1 MTSIGRKGV
10 KLKVSQRPEAFFD
23 LFEESGANLVAATD
37 QLRNMLHE
45 YEDVEMKARRIAERE
60 HDGDEVTHAIIRLL
74 NTTFVTPMDRED
86 IYLLGSALD
95 DVLDSVEAVSDL
107 FNLQLLHSLRQSC
120 DCRVLKDAA
129 HGKVNSKRFAHS

>member
-1 MTSIGRKGV
+1 M

-23 LFEESGANLVAATD
+23 LFEESGPTCRGHGSPPGL
-37 QLRNMLHE
+37 LHE

-86 IYLLGSALD
+86 IYSWPPLSMT
-95 DVLDSVEAVSDL
+95 
-107 FNLQLLHSLRQSC
+107 
-120 DCRVLKDAA
+120 
-129 HGKVNSKRFAHS
+129 